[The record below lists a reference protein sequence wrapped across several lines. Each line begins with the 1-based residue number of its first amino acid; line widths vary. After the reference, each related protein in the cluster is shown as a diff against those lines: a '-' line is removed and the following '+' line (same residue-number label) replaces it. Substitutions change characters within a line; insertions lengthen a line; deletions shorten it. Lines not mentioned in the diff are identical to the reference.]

1 MNFND
6 ENFLNVLILLLVVS
20 TGVCIGYI
28 LRLNE
33 KIKYWKVRA
42 AYFESENDVV
52 NTNYAIAT
60 DYNRIHYREM
70 QIVYAN
76 LVNGDFESAKRRAEL
91 HLKNYAV

>member
-6 ENFLNVLILLLVVS
+6 QNFLNVLILLLVVS
-20 TGVCIGYI
+20 TGLCIGYI

-33 KIKYWKVRA
+33 KVKYWKVRA

-52 NTNYAIAT
+52 TKNYAIAT
-60 DYNRIHYREM
+60 EGNRIHYREM

-76 LVNGDFESAKRRAEL
+76 LVNGDIESATRRAEL
-91 HLKNYAV
+91 HLKNYGV